1 MSVERVALPLDK
13 AELVLARKE
22 VGMRRSN
29 IGIGSNGNLVTGDLE
44 EPEYKVIVRKAGRSG
59 DAAMSSRA
67 KKLSS
72 CKGLKGCEFATCAK
86 DAMGKLPGNILKS
99 CPTLKREYNARI

>member
-1 MSVERVALPLDK
+1 MSVERVALPQDK

-29 IGIGSNGNLVTGDLE
+29 IGIGRDGNIVTEADGE
-44 EPEYKVIVRKAGRSG
+44 RAEYKVIVRKAGRSG
-59 DAAMSSRA
+59 EPAMSSRA

-72 CKGLKGCEFATCAK
+72 CKGLKGCEFAECALE
-86 DAMGKLPGNILKS
+86 AMGKLPENLLKS
-99 CPTLKREYNARI
+99 CPTLKK

>member
-1 MSVERVALPLDK
+1 MSDRVALPQDK

-29 IGIGSNGNLVTGDLE
+29 IGIGSDGNIVTGE
-44 EPEYKVIVRKAGRSG
+44 ERAEYKIMARKAGRSG
-59 DAAMSSRA
+59 EAAMSSRA

-72 CKGLKGCEFATCAK
+72 CKGLKGCEFAECAL
-86 DAMGKLPGNILKS
+86 DAMGKLPENILKS
-99 CPTLKREYNARI
+99 CPTLKK